1 MCKESK
7 MSKLS
12 TIVSLVALSLV
23 SAAPAFAQVIDVP
36 EPATISLFAV
46 GAAGAV
52 VARKLMRRK

>member
-1 MCKESK
+1 

-23 SAAPAFAQVIDVP
+23 SAAPAFAQLEQIP

-46 GAAGAV
+46 GAAGAI
-52 VARKLMRRK
+52 VARKFMRRK